1 MDIKIIKFNKS
12 KNTVSI
18 FNSNNAVRQVGGVY
32 TVNKITNKREI
43 LLILRDN
50 NIEKYN
56 ILSADI

>member
-1 MDIKIIKFNKS
+1 MDIKVIEFNKS

-18 FNSNNAVRQVGGVY
+18 FNSDDAARRVEGVY
-32 TVNKITNKREI
+32 TINKVASKREV
-43 LLILRDN
+43 LLISKDN